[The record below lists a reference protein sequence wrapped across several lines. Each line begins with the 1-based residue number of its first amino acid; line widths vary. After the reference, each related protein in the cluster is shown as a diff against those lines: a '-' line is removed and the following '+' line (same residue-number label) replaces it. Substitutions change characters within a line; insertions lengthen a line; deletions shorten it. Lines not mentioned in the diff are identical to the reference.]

1 MAKVFISYSKK
12 DYVSPDGSVIN
23 GSPVERI
30 IEALSS
36 ANISYWFDREG
47 LDGGVT
53 YAEKLSRNI
62 KDCETFLFISTENAN
77 RSEWTLREISTA
89 ISFGKKILP
98 VKVDHSDF
106 AAPVALY
113 LSSVQYID
121 WLELGADESIRRIVS
136 KLKDPN
142 AEFTV
147 PQEYGKIPRLT
158 TFIMYAGLVFLCGV
172 YALLTYQFLWVNQ
185 LRSSEIMGGLV
196 GFVCEFGVLMSIY
209 YILRLLRRR
218 KCSFILP
225 VAVVGLMLLSGMM
238 LRDADVV
245 MSSILLFFGWA
256 FLFCACFLKGTNRK
270 SLWSQLSKEQILM
283 KWNDA
288 ENLILVYLV
297 IKCCILVF
305 AHYFSASM
313 NSPLFSPYLF

>member
-12 DYVSPDGSVIN
+12 DYISQEGSIIS

-30 IEALSS
+30 IDALSS
-36 ANISYWFDREG
+36 AGISYWIDREG

-62 KDCETFLFISTENAN
+62 KECETFLFVSTENAN
-77 RSEWTLREISTA
+77 MSEWTLREISTA

-98 VKVDHSDF
+98 VKVDHSDY
-106 AAPVALY
+106 AEPVALY

-121 WLELGADESIRRIVS
+121 WLELGQEESLRRIVG
-136 KLKDPN
+136 KVNDTD
-142 AEFTV
+142 AEFVHTA
-147 PQEYGKIPRLT
+147 EYGKVPGIT
-158 TFIMYAGLVFLCGV
+158 TFILYAGLVFLTGV

-196 GFVCEFGVLMSIY
+196 GFVCEFGILTSIY

-218 KCSFILP
+218 RCSFIVP
-225 VAVVGLMLLSGMM
+225 VAIVGIVFLSGIM
-238 LRDADVV
+238 LRDPDVV
-245 MSSILLFFGWA
+245 MSSVLLFFGWLLI
-256 FLFCACFLKGTNRK
+256 FITCFLKGKRKK

-288 ENLILVYLV
+288 ENLILIYLV

-305 AHYFSASM
+305 AHYFSHFM
-313 NSPLFSPYLF
+313 TTPLILPFLF